1 MRKLGIIISFRMAK
15 EEPKQSE
22 FAPPS
27 TYNYE
32 IQQGSANAIPHVNFL
47 SRNAMMTP
55 LCKTASRSY
64 SLCQNE
70 ILNGN
75 REEAS

>member
-1 MRKLGIIISFRMAK
+1 MRKLGITISFRMAK

-22 FAPPS
+22 FAAPI

-32 IQQGSANAIPHVNFL
+32 IQLGSANSIPHVNFL
-47 SRNAMMTP
+47 SRNAMMTL
-55 LCKTASRSY
+55 LCKTSSRSY

-70 ILNGN
+70 ILSGN
-75 REEAS
+75 REEVS

>member
-1 MRKLGIIISFRMAK
+1 MRKLGITISFRMAK

-32 IQQGSANAIPHVNFL
+32 TQQDSKKAILHVNFL
-47 SRNAMMTP
+47 SRNAIMTF
-55 LCKTASRSY
+55 LCKTSSCSH
-64 SLCQNE
+64 SLCQDE
-70 ILNGN
+70 ILNGD
-75 REEAS
+75 RGEA

>member
-1 MRKLGIIISFRMAK
+1 MRKLGIRISFRLAK
-15 EEPKQSE
+15 EEPKQPE
-22 FAPPS
+22 FVPPS
-27 TYNYE
+27 PYDYE
-32 IQQGSANAIPHVNFL
+32 TQQDSKKAILHVNFL
-47 SRNAMMTP
+47 SRYAMMT
-55 LCKTASRSY
+55 LLGKTSSCSY

>member
-1 MRKLGIIISFRMAK
+1 MRKLGITISFRMAK
-15 EEPKQSE
+15 IEPKQSE

-32 IQQGSANAIPHVNFL
+32 IQKDSVKAILHVNFL
-47 SRNAMMTP
+47 SRYAMMT
-55 LCKTASRSY
+55 LLGKTSSCSY
-64 SLCQNE
+64 SQCQNE